1 MTEQELWKEFS
12 DKENIKDLDY
22 EAWSFG
28 GDPDRLARLV
38 ADGIKTATCSLKL
51 LYDRKEEPLP
61 QEKQYSVIL
70 DKRGDAV
77 CIIQTTRVTLCP
89 YCKVTEK
96 HAYLEGEEDRTLE
109 SWRKIHYEFFTQEL
123 AAFGIKFQ
131 EDMVLVCEEFR
142 VVYKK

>member
-51 LYDRKEEPLP
+51 LYDRK
-61 QEKQYSVIL
+61 
-70 DKRGDAV
+70 
-77 CIIQTTRVTLCP
+77 
-89 YCKVTEK
+89 
-96 HAYLEGEEDRTLE
+96 
-109 SWRKIHYEFFTQEL
+109 
-123 AAFGIKFQ
+123 
-131 EDMVLVCEEFR
+131 
-142 VVYKK
+142 